1 MWIYRFFKISILILF
16 IAQFAQFAYASGI
29 KISWDKN
36 SESDVAGYKVY
47 YGTASHN
54 YQSSLDAGNFTSIE
68 IDDLTPGKNYYISI
82 AAYDYSGNE
91 SASSQE
97 VHATIPED
105 SGSGSGT
112 GSSGGSSCFISTSG
126 SERSVS
132 QRATF
137 LLLTGMVLMVIRSHI
152 PATEVPRY

>member
-1 MWIYRFFKISILILF
+1 MWLYRFLKIPILILF
-16 IAQFAQFAYASGI
+16 IAQFAYASGI
-29 KISWDKN
+29 KVSWEKN
-36 SESDVAGYKVY
+36 SESDLAGYKVY

-54 YQSSLDAGNFTSIE
+54 YQSCLDAGAFTSIE
-68 IDDLTPGKNYYISI
+68 IDGLTHGKTYYISVS
-82 AAYDYSGNE
+82 AYDKLGNE

-97 VHATIPED
+97 FHATIPEN

-126 SERSVS
+126 SEKPVF

-137 LLLTGMVLMVIRSHI
+137 LLLTGMVLMGISSLLRKYTSN
-152 PATEVPRY
+152 

>member
-16 IAQFAQFAYASGI
+16 IAQFAYASGI

-68 IDDLTPGKNYYISI
+68 IDDLTPGKIYYISI

-97 VHATIPED
+97 FHATIPED

-112 GSSGGSSCFISTSG
+112 GSSGGSGCFISTS
-126 SERSVS
+126 RSGRPVL

-137 LLLTGMVLMVIRSHI
+137 LLLTGMVLMGISSLLRKYTSN
-152 PATEVPRY
+152 